1 MYGIQKN
8 ATKKFLAEI
17 NMWLIITKTHV
28 NNFKQFKEIFMM
40 ASLVVE
46 KKKRNSKKTKK
57 KEINKVKKC
66 YYKTLFKFG
75 FPKVG

>member
-28 NNFKQFKEIFMM
+28 NNFKQIKEIFMM
-40 ASLVVE
+40 AFLVVE
-46 KKKRNSKKTKK
+46 KKTKFKK
-57 KEINKVKKC
+57 KN
-66 YYKTLFKFG
+66 
-75 FPKVG
+75 